1 MRKYIPH
8 ILIITFVFIAIP
20 ITYAA
25 PSLQTRGI
33 EPVLIR
39 DSAGEEVGL
48 YKESYALVI
57 GIDNYT
63 KGWSRLRN
71 AVKDA
76 DSVAE
81 ELKKRGFKVTLLK
94 DLTGRVLREK
104 IRQFFARKGSN
115 LDARLLLWFSGHGY
129 TIDGEGFLVPA
140 DGPLHT
146 SDEFKVTSLHMR
158 EFGSLVRL
166 AKSKHVLSIFDS
178 CFAGTIF
185 DAREGVPSVEIKR
198 KTMLPVRQFLTSGDV
213 DQRVRDDGSFSELF
227 LRAIRGEE
235 EVDTNKDGYITGSEL
250 GVYLA
255 YRVSRLTNA
264 AQTPRHGKLHD
275 VRYDRGDFVF
285 ALNEPQVQLQISPV
299 ESGKLDY
306 ADIVV
311 EREKARKIAEIKE
324 QWSKW
329 QSNLDTAYEEA
340 LKYDNDSYLSASR
353 KAQMWKRLA
362 NSFSQDNPYSTEDQ
376 LIRSKAVERFKYWRN
391 YREPTPPVTIR
402 QEPSYGGTSITKLRS
417 SYKQLSVSQVQSI
430 PNISIRKKK
439 RWGFYG
445 HSTINH
451 VYNLKAIGGDKV
463 VVDNATGL
471 MWHQNG
477 FDDDINWNEAK
488 EWVRSLNSRGYAG
501 YHDWRLPTLEEVA
514 SLLESNKRNGRYI
527 DPVFS
532 KKQKRIWTGDIKD
545 AISREKVNAAWCV
558 RFSDGSVRWDYINY
572 WYYVRPVRSME

>member
-1 MRKYIPH
+1 MRKYLLH
-8 ILIITFVFIAIP
+8 VLIITFVFIAIP

-306 ADIVV
+306 ADIEV

-376 LIRSKAVERFKYWRN
+376 LIRSKAVERMEYWKN
-391 YREPTPPVTIR
+391 YREPVKPPVTIR
-402 QEPSYGGTSITKLRS
+402 QKPSYVGTSITKLRS
-417 SYKQLSVSQVQSI
+417 SYKTLSVSQVQSM
-430 PNISIRKKK
+430 PNMSIRKQKK
-439 RWGFYG
+439 WGFFG
-445 HSTINH
+445 QSTINH
-451 VYNLKAIGGDKV
+451 DCNLKTISGDKV
-463 VVDNATGL
+463 VVDNAIGL
-471 MWHQNG
+471 MWHQSG
-477 FDDDINWNEAK
+477 SAEYMDWNAAK
-488 EWVRSLNSRGYAG
+488 KWVRSLNSRGYAG
-501 YHDWRLPTLEEVA
+501 HHDWRLPTVDEAA
-514 SLLESNKRNGRYI
+514 SLLESNKRNDLYI

-532 KKQKRIWTGDIKD
+532 KKQEWIWTGDKFED
-545 AISREKVNAAWCV
+545 EDGSEAAWRV
-558 RFSDGSVRWDYINY
+558 FFDNGIVTWDLIFYY
-572 WYYVRPVRSME
+572 SYVRPVRTME

>member
-1 MRKYIPH
+1 MRKYLLH
-8 ILIITFVFIAIP
+8 VLIISFVFIAIP

-306 ADIVV
+306 ADIEV

-376 LIRSKAVERFKYWRN
+376 LIRSKAVERMEYWKN
-391 YREPTPPVTIR
+391 YREPVKPPVTIR
-402 QEPSYGGTSITKLRS
+402 QKPSYVGTSITKLRS
-417 SYKQLSVSQVQSI
+417 SYKTLSVSQVQSM
-430 PNISIRKKK
+430 PNMSIRKQKK
-439 RWGFYG
+439 WGFFG
-445 HSTINH
+445 QSTINH
-451 VYNLKAIGGDKV
+451 DCNLKTISGDKV
-463 VVDNATGL
+463 VVDNAIGL
-471 MWHQNG
+471 MWHQSG
-477 FDDDINWNEAK
+477 SAEYMDWNAAK
-488 EWVRSLNSRGYAG
+488 KWVRSLNSRGYAG
-501 YHDWRLPTLEEVA
+501 HHDWRLPTVDEAA
-514 SLLESNKRNGRYI
+514 SLLESNKRNDLYI

-532 KKQKRIWTGDIKD
+532 KKQRWIWTGDKFED
-545 AISREKVNAAWCV
+545 EDGSEAAWRV
-558 RFSDGSVRWDYINY
+558 FFDNGIVTWDLIF
-572 WYYVRPVRSME
+572 YYSHVRPVRSVE